1 MIFPIV
7 VNLWDDRNWQL
18 FPWLTVFIAWTH
30 PWGVPPIRGG
40 FTRKGEP
47 ISALGIWKGK
57 HSLLLIE
64 VYEKVGKCVISVC
77 EKSRKSSGFGLFAY
91 FKASA
96 FTAVKG
102 DAKV

>member
-7 VNLWDDRNWQL
+7 LNLWDDRNWQL

-30 PWGVPPIRGG
+30 ARGVYPQKLPIREG

-64 VYEKVGKCVISVC
+64 VYEG
-77 EKSRKSSGFGLFAY
+77 
-91 FKASA
+91 
-96 FTAVKG
+96 
-102 DAKV
+102 